1 MADKKPKKW
10 IQGVVK
16 KMDKGALHREL
27 NVPEGKKI
35 PKSKLAKAAQSKN
48 PKEKKRA
55 ILAENMQK
63 RKK

>member
-1 MADKKPKKW
+1 MVAKKPKKW
-10 IQGVVK
+10 IKDVVK

-27 NVPEGKKI
+27 KVPEGKKI
-35 PKSKLAKAAQSKN
+35 PKSKLEKAAKSKN